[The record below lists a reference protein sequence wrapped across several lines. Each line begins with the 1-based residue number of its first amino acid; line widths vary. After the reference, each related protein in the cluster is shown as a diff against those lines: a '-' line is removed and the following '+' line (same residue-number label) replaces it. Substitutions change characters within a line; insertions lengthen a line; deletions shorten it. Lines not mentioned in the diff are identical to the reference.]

1 VVGKDRRIGGRC
13 FAAGAELAHYPGA
26 WSIWKHCN
34 NCVFNAARPSIEAAL
49 SLAKKEAG
57 LWVMAGARGLSSLAV
72 RGGGWV
78 SCWDAGWISLALP
91 PVFFYFGL
99 VCFFVSVCLVAG
111 LCECVCFPFSL
122 SFLCCVCVCDLSLCM
137 SLSPSFNTMIH
148 SSPVCSRN
156 NYKKWT
162 GILHNLLIRTAC
174 ENVVALLFFVVV

>member
-72 RGGGWV
+72 RGGVG
-78 SCWDAGWISLALP
+78 G
-91 PVFFYFGL
+91 
-99 VCFFVSVCLVAG
+99 LVAG
-111 LCECVCFPFSL
+111 MQGGSL
-122 SFLCCVCVCDLSLCM
+122 LPC
-137 SLSPSFNTMIH
+137 
-148 SSPVCSRN
+148 
-156 NYKKWT
+156 
-162 GILHNLLIRTAC
+162 
-174 ENVVALLFFVVV
+174 LLFSFILV